1 MASRKRI
8 DTSSYTT
15 FSQITERLD
24 EIVVQVKRKDV
35 PLESSLD
42 LFDEAIALGS
52 KAVDFVDTSK
62 VLPSEVPEPIE
73 GESTKGDDKE
83 SKQENQDKN
92 GAQGNES

>member
-1 MASRKRI
+1 MAKL
-8 DTSSYTT
+8 DTSAYKT
-15 FSQITERLD
+15 FDDITGRLD
-24 EIVVQVKRKDV
+24 KIVADVRDKDTS
-35 PLESSLD
+35 LEHSLD

-73 GESTKGDDKE
+73 GESTEGDDKE